1 MLRKTLLAI
10 AAVTVI
16 TAAVAWFV
24 LGQYNGPRAASLSFD
39 QWEELLHK
47 RISVPDGYSFTV
59 YANGLGGPRLM
70 QMTETG
76 DLIVSVYRG
85 GTIMLVRR
93 DGDGDGRSDGHS
105 VLLAGLDNPHGL
117 LLEGN
122 TLLVAEEQRV
132 VKYDFD
138 GRTLANER
146 VLLRGIPR
154 GGHSSR
160 TLKRG
165 PDGFL
170 YLSVGS
176 SCNACIEDHPWRAA
190 IIRFK
195 EDAAPELF
203 ASGLRNSVGFD
214 WQPGTGA
221 LYGVD
226 NGRDN
231 LGDDVPD
238 DEVNRIE
245 TGRHYGWPFLHGAGI
260 EDPGLFARMPAGIAP
275 VPQAH
280 GLGGHVAPLS
290 IVFLRHQA
298 DPRLNGS
305 ALVAEHGS
313 WNRSV
318 KSGYRIV
325 RLSFQGSSI
334 GEEVFMSG
342 CELADEVICRPVD
355 ILEAAD
361 GSLYV
366 TDDYAGAIYRIA
378 RRAAN

>member
-1 MLRKTLLAI
+1 MLRKMLLAI
-10 AAVTVI
+10 AVAI
-16 TAAVAWFV
+16 GIAAAAAWYMLAPFNGLRAAV
-24 LGQYNGPRAASLSFD
+24 LSFD
-39 QWEELLHK
+39 QWEALLHK
-47 RISVPDGYSFTV
+47 RISVPEDYSFTV
-59 YANGLGGPRLM
+59 YARDLGQPRLM
-70 QMTETG
+70 QMTENG
-76 DLIVSVYRG
+76 DLIVSGYRD

-105 VLLAGLDNPHGL
+105 VISAGLGNPHGL

-138 GRTLANER
+138 GRTLSNER
-146 VLLRGIPR
+146 VLLRGIPP

-170 YLSVGS
+170 YLSIGS

-214 WQPGTGA
+214 WQPGTAA

-245 TGRHYGWPFLHGAGI
+245 AGRHYGWPFVHGAGVK
-260 EDPGLFARMPAGIAP
+260 DPALFTKMPAGIAA
-275 VPQAH
+275 VAQVH

-290 IVFLRHQA
+290 ILFLAHQPDA
-298 DPRLNGS
+298 ARNGS

-334 GEEVFMSG
+334 REEVFMSG
-342 CELADEVICRPVD
+342 CEMADEVICRPVD
-355 ILEAAD
+355 ILETTD

-378 RRAAN
+378 QRAAN

>member
-1 MLRKTLLAI
+1 VAVGI
-10 AAVTVI
+10 AA
-16 TAAVAWFV
+16 AAAWYMLAPF
-24 LGQYNGPRAASLSFD
+24 NGPRAASLSLD
-39 QWEELLHK
+39 QWEALLHK
-47 RISVPDGYSFTV
+47 RISVPEYYSFTV
-59 YANGLGGPRLM
+59 YARDLGGPRLL
-70 QMTETG
+70 QMTENG
-76 DLIVSVYRG
+76 DLIVSGYRD

-105 VLLAGLDNPHGL
+105 VISAGLDNPHGL
-117 LLEGN
+117 LLEGA
-122 TLLVAEEQRV
+122 TLFVAEEQRV

-146 VLLRGIPR
+146 VLLSGIPP

-170 YLSVGS
+170 YLSIGS
-176 SCNACIEDHPWRAA
+176 SCNACIEDHKWRAA

-214 WQPGTGA
+214 WQPVTGA

-245 TGRHYGWPFLHGAGI
+245 AGRHYGWPFLHGAGI
-260 EDPGLFARMPAGIAP
+260 EDPGLFAQMPAGIAP
-275 VPQAH
+275 TPQAH

-290 IVFLRHQA
+290 ILFLEHQPDTA
-298 DPRLNGS
+298 RNGS

-325 RLSFQGSSI
+325 RLNFQGSSI
-334 GEEVFMSG
+334 REEVFMSG
-342 CELADEVICRPVD
+342 CEMADHVICRPVD

-378 RRAAN
+378 QRAAN

>member
-10 AAVTVI
+10 AVAI
-16 TAAVAWFV
+16 GIAAASAWYLLEPF
-24 LGQYNGPRAASLSFD
+24 NGPRAASLSRD
-39 QWEELLHK
+39 QWESLLHK
-47 RISVPDGYSFTV
+47 RIRVPEGYSFTV
-59 YANGLGGPRLM
+59 YARDLGQPRLM
-70 QMTETG
+70 QMTDNG
-76 DLIVSVYRG
+76 DLIVSGYRD
-85 GTIMLVRR
+85 GTIMLVQR
-93 DGDGDGRSDGHS
+93 DGDGDGRSDGHI
-105 VLLAGLDNPHGL
+105 VLIAGLGDPHGL
-117 LLEGN
+117 LLEGSM
-122 TLLVAEEQRV
+122 LFVAEEQRV

-146 VLLRGIPR
+146 VLLSGIPQ

-170 YLSVGS
+170 YLSIGS

-190 IIRFK
+190 IVRFK

-203 ASGLRNSVGFD
+203 ASGLRNTVGFD

-221 LYGVD
+221 LIGVD

-245 TGRHYGWPFLHGAGI
+245 KGRHYGWPYMHGAGVK
-260 EDPGLFARMPAGIAP
+260 DPGLFAKMPAGLSPIAQ
-275 VPQAH
+275 VH

-290 IVFLRHQA
+290 IVFLEHQPDA
-298 DPRLNGS
+298 TLSGS
-305 ALVAEHGS
+305 TLIAEHGS

-325 RLSFQGSSI
+325 RLTWQGSSI
-334 GEEVFMSG
+334 REEVFMSG
-342 CELADEVICRPVD
+342 CELADEVLCRSVD

-366 TDDYAGAIYRIA
+366 SDDYTGAIYRIA
-378 RRAAN
+378 RKAAN